1 MPCDQ
6 RITVV
11 ARLERADQ
19 ATLVKALTALGL
31 DPVVLG
37 SAIQFNGGRFQDGQ
51 LVLAG
56 YGYGSRLDEK
66 VSQIKQAYSV
76 AVVKQAAAQ
85 WGWTVE
91 DAESTIKG
99 GQAFEV
105 RQEG

>member
-11 ARLERADQ
+11 ARLEKADQ
-19 ATLVKALTALGL
+19 ATLVKALAALGL
-31 DPVVLG
+31 NPYVLG
-37 SAIQFNGGRFQDGQ
+37 TAIQFQGGRFQDGQ

-56 YGYGSRLDEK
+56 YGYGRGLDEQ
-66 VSQIKQAYSV
+66 VSRIKQAYSV
-76 AVVKQAAAQ
+76 AVVKTAAAQ
-85 WGWTVE
+85 WGWQVE
-91 DAESTIKG
+91 DAESDIEG